1 VPNEP
6 IAGIR
11 LVDLEYRGNGGRAYK
26 VVLPCGYYV
35 DLREDILLEL
45 ARSVGISE
53 GGILNGEYIWIRM
66 PGGMKLVRIGS
77 SYYENIIKMVKKE
90 EENKE
95 KKLLSK
101 TKLQVGNVYRVGRS
115 YYVFLGFVST
125 IGAKK
130 ARGSANTTYI
140 KHNKACLWYNCYAGT
155 TNVLQSIQADLTSQY
170 KTNTHYTEI
179 KTSMIKAVDLVDQIT
194 IPTDVVEGARQ
205 ATLADIQKDIANYTS
220 NPKTASTSWYGYSSY
235 DSQEYRHKRLVETI
249 EYHLEKALMVPYGE
263 KIEVPSMISDWLPN
277 LKLLP
282 KK

>member
-1 VPNEP
+1 
-6 IAGIR
+6 
-11 LVDLEYRGNGGRAYK
+11 
-26 VVLPCGYYV
+26 
-35 DLREDILLEL
+35 
-45 ARSVGISE
+45 
-53 GGILNGEYIWIRM
+53 M

-155 TNVLQSIQADLTSQY
+155 TNVLQSIQADLTS
-170 KTNTHYTEI
+170 
-179 KTSMIKAVDLVDQIT
+179 IT
-194 IPTDVVEGARQ
+194 IIPKAR
-205 ATLADIQKDIANYTS
+205 LIVFNIGGICRTS
-220 NPKTASTSWYGYSSY
+220 CFFCTNC
-235 DSQEYRHKRLVETI
+235 RHKTKKYIITSTNPV
-249 EYHLEKALMVPYGE
+249 YV
-263 KIEVPSMISDWLPN
+263 SN
-277 LKLLP
+277 L
-282 KK
+282 